1 MKRRIRTTG
10 RSDGLEQERIIRDA
24 AYAAG
29 FAEAKKI
36 ATKEKAALRK
46 RMKRQKEAHEM
57 QQIGLSLEVERLKK
71 QLKEAKK
78 SRVVKVEIPYKINPP
93 LPWSNKPE
101 YVSWSKDSSDDP
113 HSPL

>member
-1 MKRRIRTTG
+1 MIAKRRIRATG
-10 RSDGLEQERIIRDA
+10 RSDGLEQERVIREA

-46 RMKRQKEAHEM
+46 RMKRQKEAHEQ
-57 QQIGLSLEVERLKK
+57 QQIRLSQELESVKRK
-71 QLKEAKK
+71 LKEARK
-78 SRVVKVEIPYKINPP
+78 SRIVKVEMPYKINPP

-101 YVSWSKDSSDDP
+101 FVSWSDVESD
-113 HSPL
+113 HRG